1 MDPLLTILRSGREHA
16 AAGRLEALAP
26 TLVQLSRYSAASVLA
41 LILDF
46 TVYLLL
52 TAGEMKPVLA
62 GVLGYSAGIVLHFLL
77 SSRFVFV
84 AAAAKAHVRRFGE
97 FVLSGLAGIGTTA
110 VVMTLATTVADLPGL
125 TAKILAAG
133 ASFLLVYWLRCTV
146 VFAATPLPPR
156 PR

>member
-1 MDPLLTILRSGREHA
+1 MGSLLTILRSGREHA
-16 AAGRLEALAP
+16 AVGRLEALMT
-26 TLVQLSRYSAASVLA
+26 TLGQLSRYSAASVLA
-41 LILDF
+41 LTLDF
-46 TVYLLL
+46 AVYLLL

-62 GVLGYSAGIVLHFLL
+62 GVLGYSAGLLLHFLL

-84 AAAAKAHVRRFGE
+84 AAATKAHARRFGE

-125 TAKILAAG
+125 TAKIMAAG
-133 ASFLLVYWLRCTV
+133 ASFLLVYWLRCTI
-146 VFAATPLPPR
+146 VFAASPIPPS